1 MHNAALQK
9 SKSKLRKHGGDYIDT
24 KPSEVPEP
32 LSVGSRSM
40 SSNCR
45 KNMMQASD
53 VGVANGAA
61 PLSDAETGNES
72 DKRVIEKSLRLQQRE
87 LKRIMQS

>member
-1 MHNAALQK
+1 
-9 SKSKLRKHGGDYIDT
+9 
-24 KPSEVPEP
+24 
-32 LSVGSRSM
+32 
-40 SSNCR
+40 
-45 KNMMQASD
+45 MMQASD